1 MTHGNETSVLNI
13 ILNILLFLGGLLTGV
28 HDVGEINH
36 CIVRVI
42 GKTNRLFLALLLFTI
57 LMTIL
62 QEKFPCSITITV
74 ISAPLVPLFVVGHCG
89 CCQIFGV

>member
-62 QEKFPCSITITV
+62 QEKFTCSITITV
-74 ISAPLVPLFVVGHCG
+74 ISAPLVLLFDVGHCG